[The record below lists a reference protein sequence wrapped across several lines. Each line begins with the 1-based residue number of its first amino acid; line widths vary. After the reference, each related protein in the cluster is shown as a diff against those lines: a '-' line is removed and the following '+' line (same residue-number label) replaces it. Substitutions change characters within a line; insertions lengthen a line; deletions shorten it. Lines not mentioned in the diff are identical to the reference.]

1 MPAINPARLRIQVTN
16 LIEKFSLPKEFLADL
31 HSMFDFYAD
40 RTLKPGRGG
49 PRFANI
55 KAYNVPTQVLRQIE
69 GALSLEVSK
78 DLDTALILVDELWA
92 QKWLEC
98 RLLALS
104 IIGQI
109 SASPPEPIIERIT
122 AWSAECGIDR
132 KLDISLAT
140 GLIRLR
146 KEAPNRFFQLLE
158 GWLTSSNI
166 AARKLGLRV
175 IPPLVENQDFEN
187 LPAIFNLLS
196 PIVETSSKV
205 TDIDLIDAL
214 SALARRSPQETAYFL
229 KQSLA
234 KSDQVGLDALIRK
247 VLNDFP
253 TQLREELRIYFRQRR
268 ETLQK

>member
-16 LIEKFSLPKEFLADL
+16 LVEKFAMPKEFLADL
-31 HSMFDFYAD
+31 HSIFDFYAD

-55 KAYNVPTQVLRQIE
+55 KAYNVPAQVLRQIE
-69 GALSLEVSK
+69 GMLNLKIAEDFDMALML
-78 DLDTALILVDELWA
+78 ADELWS

-109 SASPPEPIIERIT
+109 PASSPEPIIERIT
-122 AWSAECGIDR
+122 AWGTECGIDR
-132 KLDISLAT
+132 QLDISLAT

-146 KEAPNRFFQLLE
+146 KEAPNRFFQLVE
-158 GWLTSSNI
+158 GWLTSSKLSD
-166 AARKLGLRV
+166 RKLGLRI
-175 IPPLVENQDFEN
+175 IPPLVNEPEFEN

-196 PIVETSSKV
+196 PIFENSSKI

-214 SALARRSPQETAYFL
+214 SSLVKRSPQETAYFL

-234 KSDQVGLDALIRK
+234 KSDRVGIDVLIRK
-247 VLNDFP
+247 VMNDFP
-253 TQLREELRIYFRQRR
+253 VQIREDLRAYFRQRR
-268 ETLQK
+268 ETLQ